1 MAVDID
7 IDDFNAVV
15 SDIYEA
21 SLSPAHWD
29 VALTGLIDRFSGPN
43 WHVAMLVW
51 ERLNPAAGRFIGASG
66 LHPIAREGYLR
77 SFAGNNKWS
86 VLGHNLPPG
95 SVVQSDALVSR
106 EEFRQTSFYR
116 NFLALF
122 NMEVAIL
129 ASLDRHGSDHL
140 ALCLPGLQDSG
151 HEKLQRAVE
160 LLMPHMQRAVRISRR
175 IGEAE
180 LAAAN
185 TAAALDQ
192 APSAVLLLGE
202 DLEILYAN
210 SAGQTLMQAFRLEGP
225 GQRFRLADPS
235 EEARIRALIQAS
247 GEAPCRGFLLR
258 QEGEGDVA
266 VMAMRIDPARLE
278 AARTTRGA
286 AQIMVVAALSY
297 QVSEE
302 AIERLREWYGLTQ
315 SEARLAHVLGQGGT
329 LDTYSLDRG
338 VSLNAARFLLK
349 GVFAKTGTNRQAQ
362 LVELLARTPIGWT
375 ADKLPATGLPRPI
388 AT

>member
-1 MAVDID
+1 MADDID
-7 IDDFNAVV
+7 VHDLNAVI

-29 VALTGLIDRFSGPN
+29 VALTGLINRFSGPN

-51 ERLNPAAGRFIGASG
+51 ERLSPAAGRFIGASG

-77 SFAGNNKWS
+77 SFAGQNKWS

-95 SVVQSDALVSR
+95 SVIQSDALVPR
-106 EEFRQTSFYR
+106 EEFRQSSFYR

-122 NMEVAIL
+122 NMEIAIL
-129 ASLDRHGSDHL
+129 GSLDRHGPDHL
-140 ALCLPGLQDSG
+140 ALCLPGPDDEGYEPLQT
-151 HEKLQRAVE
+151 AVK

-185 TAAALDQ
+185 TAAALDR
-192 APSAVLLLGE
+192 APSAVLLLGD
-202 DLEILYAN
+202 DLEIVYAN
-210 SAGQTLMQAFRLEGP
+210 PAGQALMKTFRLEGP
-225 GQRFRLADPS
+225 GQRFRLAGPS
-235 EEARIRALIQAS
+235 EEARIRALAQAS
-247 GEAPCRGFLLR
+247 NGAPCHGFVLQR
-258 QEGEGDVA
+258 DGEEDVA
-266 VMAMRIDPARLE
+266 AMAMRIDPDRIE
-278 AARTTRGA
+278 AARTPRGA
-286 AQIMVVAALSY
+286 ARIMIVAAVSY

-302 AIERLREWYGLTQ
+302 AMERLREWYGLTP

-329 LDTYSLDRG
+329 LDAYSLDRG

-349 GVFAKTGTNRQAQ
+349 GIFAKTGTNRQAQ
-362 LVELLARTPIGWT
+362 LVELLGRTPIGWT
-375 ADKLPATGLPRPI
+375 ADKLPATGLPGPI
-388 AT
+388 AP